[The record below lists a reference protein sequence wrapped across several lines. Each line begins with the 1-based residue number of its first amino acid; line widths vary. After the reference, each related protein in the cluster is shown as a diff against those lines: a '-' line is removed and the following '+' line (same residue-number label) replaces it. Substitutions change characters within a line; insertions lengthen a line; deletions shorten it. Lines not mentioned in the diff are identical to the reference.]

1 MPSYDAGP
9 EWIISS
15 CLSKASSDTNS
26 QEELL
31 LSARRV
37 WPYVH
42 AHARREFGDRGNDP
56 ENVTLATEVWE
67 EVLQSIARSLNSFR
81 TSCTE
86 IANMDSYLIGAFW
99 HRFNRA
105 RRRQQRREQ
114 TIQLVAS
121 TNELENLAEKQGLHA
136 SLDFERRMLAREIL
150 ALMDIWLR
158 RVWAARQYG
167 YSWKEIGKYLGMGP
181 QRTKMK
187 FGYKLSKLRV
197 RLGANHICC
206 RKRASDI

>member
-1 MPSYDAGP
+1 
-9 EWIISS
+9 
-15 CLSKASSDTNS
+15 
-26 QEELL
+26 
-31 LSARRV
+31 
-37 WPYVH
+37 
-42 AHARREFGDRGNDP
+42 
-56 ENVTLATEVWE
+56 
-67 EVLQSIARSLNSFR
+67 
-81 TSCTE
+81 
-86 IANMDSYLIGAFW
+86 MDSYLIGAFW

-187 FGYKLSKLRV
+187 FGYKLSRLRV